1 MKIQEGVITFI
12 PVAYSIYCLNHS
24 ENEKL
29 SCNICSGEAGRDH
42 RGAVQRSGQ
51 GWDTVPPTCWGVGGS
66 PGGMVNHSGKL
77 LLKITPEEWCYRHL
91 CVSFLWQWTTWTQV
105 GTGSWITV
113 IIEGMAVCGEI
124 GDVLSTRPLWAK
136 VSALCCS
143 WAGRQGETRW
153 QLFAQLFNEYF
164 WTQSDMFVCSRCA
177 VAMASV
183 KEAELARATANALA
197 TRYQWWFF
205 L

>member
-1 MKIQEGVITFI
+1 MKIQEGIITFI

-77 LLKITPEEWCYRHL
+77 LLKITPEERCYLHI
-91 CVSFLWQWTTWTQV
+91 CVSFLKMTYLNAGGDWLLNHGHHWGNGCVWKN
-105 GTGSWITV
+105 WRC
-113 IIEGMAVCGEI
+113 AVHKTIMGQSVSP
-124 GDVLSTRPLWAK
+124 VLFLGW
-136 VSALCCS
+136 
-143 WAGRQGETRW
+143 ETRW
-153 QLFAQLFNEYF
+153 DKM
-164 WTQSDMFVCSRCA
+164 TVVC
-177 VAMASV
+177 
-183 KEAELARATANALA
+183 TII
-197 TRYQWWFF
+197 
-205 L
+205 